1 MRVNNWNKPR
11 KWGCNYCK
19 TVHRTTFYFPLRQAD
34 KLAPARRATRPIC
47 SRMRFTKTGRSE
59 NHKNHHRDI
68 KTVPFNKVP
77 LLPTLNEGVI
87 YRLRLGLKSCA
98 LSHALPLPPC
108 RVNWLLFTIIFL
120 LFISLSQQLQS
131 ILQPC
136 SRRRS
141 VRSNPTRACAYGNRP
156 PVCWAT
162 GKTF

>member
-87 YRLRLGLKSCA
+87 YRSMYVICL
-98 LSHALPLPPC
+98 
-108 RVNWLLFTIIFL
+108 IIFSCL
-120 LFISLSQQLQS
+120 IFLSFQTAPQWNCGIFGHTASRSETLRRNAVPESSLAKFEAG
-131 ILQPC
+131 
-136 SRRRS
+136 S
-141 VRSNPTRACAYGNRP
+141 VHL
-156 PVCWAT
+156 
-162 GKTF
+162 